1 MTYTE
6 TDFLDDLWE
15 DVPDENGNEFDEDSE
30 DTWNGMAE
38 DAAMEGSLFGWEAE
52 LPPPFGAAAPVTH
65 ITKTFYDNVRNAPAF
80 YD

>member
-15 DVPDENGNEFDEDSE
+15 DVLDENGNEFEEDPE

-38 DAAMEGSLFGWEAE
+38 DAAMEGSLFGWEA
-52 LPPPFGAAAPVTH
+52 
-65 ITKTFYDNVRNAPAF
+65 
-80 YD
+80 